1 MTEKSRGVI
10 YDVGYRPYE
19 GPYLGRSHAL
29 ASLIWDDLKR
39 GLGVKKGWKYKAII
53 ILLLIIELGIFFFF
67 LLVSQLGE
75 LFGEGAPEFMLNP
88 YTAFYE
94 VSAFPLLF
102 LAALVVPN
110 LLCDD
115 RRHRVYPLYLAR
127 PIYTYDYLLAKA
139 GAIFGIL
146 TLVTVGPALLLFLG
160 KILLAPDALDY
171 LGEQRGQFWALL
183 AAGLLIN
190 LFYTSFAMGV
200 SSLTTSRGYAAG
212 AIIGIIYFS
221 GLVAD
226 LLVVL
231 TRDSRA
237 MLIDIGNLALR
248 VKDWFFLGKLS
259 GIEIELGPGMFV
271 EPLSPWVYLFATFIV
286 MALSWGLVWLSYRR
300 EVR

>member
-19 GPYLGRSHAL
+19 GPYLGRLHAL

-39 GLGVKKGWKYKAII
+39 GLGVKKGWKYRAII
-53 ILLLIIELGIFFFF
+53 ILLLVIELGVFFFF
-67 LLVSQLGE
+67 LVVSQLGE
-75 LFGEGAPEFMLNP
+75 LFGEGIPQFLLNP

-94 VSAFPLLF
+94 TSTFVLLF
-102 LAALVVPN
+102 LSALVAPN

-115 RRHRVYPLYLAR
+115 RRYRVYPLYLAR

-160 KILLAPDALDY
+160 KTLLAPNALDY
-171 LGEQRGQFWALL
+171 LGEHQREFWALL

-190 LFYTSFAMGV
+190 LFYASFAMGI

-212 AIIGIIYFS
+212 AIIGVIFFS
-221 GLVAD
+221 DLVAD
-226 LLVVL
+226 LLAVRNSWAQL
-231 TRDSRA
+231 LSLNA
-237 MLIDIGNLALR
+237 LPLR
-248 VKDWFFLGKLS
+248 VKDWFFFGKLLS
-259 GIEIELGPGMFV
+259 IETGQGFSL
-271 EPLSPWVYLFATFIV
+271 EPLSPWIYLFATLMV
-286 MALSWGLVWLSYRR
+286 MALSWMVVWLSYRR